1 MDFSIESAAH
11 VSKLIEKNIT
21 VSRIAFGQPAGVV
34 QFNYTF
40 EHMTEL
46 DESNEKIGGD
56 AATADFGIRSAELFD
71 GPPEDNI
78 GRLVVSNFAE
88 PKTVINI
95 VSAVADAGR
104 AADVTAFGVEMQ
116 QVLTSTTGEPA
127 AFVVG
132 ISGVFGG
139 TALRCGRRLDGEP
152 GRREREAPSRRD
164 VRQAH
169 GEGRRAVRAR
179 DRTVGDPP
187 QDQLTADPRLLV
199 RLEGGKAGVPSVR
212 PNETVCPA
220 RQRISRAVTLTC
232 DVGTCVEHSAQGC
245 MPSNRG
251 SQVQILPGRHM
262 ARLRARRPHLSGE
275 STPVILAVTGPA

>member
-1 MDFSIESAAH
+1 MFIFLRRRMIKPSKFAQALDFSIESAAH
-11 VSKLIEKNIT
+11 VSKLIGKNIT
-21 VSRIAFGQPAGVV
+21 VSRLAFGQPAGVV
-34 QFNYTF
+34 QFSYTF

-88 PKTVINI
+88 PKTVMNI
-95 VSAVADAGR
+95 VSAVAHAGR

-139 TALRCGRRLDGEP
+139 TRFAVGADSMASLEDANEKL
-152 GRREREAPSRRD
+152 
-164 VRQAH
+164 QADATFVKLM
-169 GEGRRAVRAR
+169 E
-179 DRTVGDPP
+179 
-187 QDQLTADPRLLV
+187 
-199 RLEGGKAGVPSVR
+199 KAGELFVP
-212 PNETVCPA
+212 
-220 RQRISRAVTLTC
+220 
-232 DVGTCVEHSAQGC
+232 GTGQS
-245 MPSNRG
+245 
-251 SQVQILPGRHM
+251 
-262 ARLRARRPHLSGE
+262 
-275 STPVILAVTGPA
+275 VILRKIN